1 MWIWRDGRLIE
12 HSRRKNLI
20 VGGSKFIHAQLIG
33 GNVAGNSV
41 TQVGFGSNATPPVLS
56 DSSLSADAYIKPLDA
71 VSYSAPNKVDFSYS
85 LGSLEALGLSL
96 AELGLFTAGNLLY
109 ARLVRAAPLIKDQSV
124 SLAAIWTET
133 Y

>member
-20 VGGSKFIHAQLIG
+20 VDQAKFIQAQLIG
-33 GNVAGNSV
+33 GAVAGNSV
-41 TQVGFGSNATPPVLS
+41 TQVGFGSNPAAPMLGNT
-56 DSSLSADAYIKPLDA
+56 SLSADAYVKPLDT

-96 AELGLFTAGNLLY
+96 AELGLLTASNLLF
-109 ARLVRAAPLIKDQSV
+109 ARLVRQAPLIKDQSI